1 MSDGTDN
8 LPIDI
13 TSNKLLDWLID
24 RRHVKH
30 KWQVD
35 STSIQKKINH
45 AIQDMPEVE
54 EIKTLLAGTYIN
66 YFHCLRILELLKVSE
81 SGSKNIFGYYSSQRM
96 KDWQEIVSL
105 YEKDSIYLAEVSDT
119 LIRNVAYEVPWI
131 RKQIARCQSTQTECE
146 KKDKYYADAAVAAK
160 EEYQQYCKQL
170 GIKGEKI
177 RAELLSL
184 VAELPAFYE
193 SLTTDVKSLS
203 DVVDFYGAF
212 VQFTIESV
220 KGGTTPLLSHL
231 MENGNTTTYQ
241 WRKKKT
247 PDSVEEVKLWFLE
260 EEEETANEDEI
271 DWGLTSDDV
280 EDIDFNITIEDVGAD
295 QETPIDFSIET
306 SDTSGNIDWN
316 IETNSGGAGD
326 DSIAR
331 GTDALTVLDN
341 PVTRNQ
347 FVNELLEL
355 ESFLQQRLMEM
366 QGEDDILSVNQFQSA
381 PSNVQMKTV
390 EDIKRMLASISNIL
404 SKMTDTRIH
413 HLFMLKSSPQYV
425 DRLTETVRLKK
436 DMEEKMLAS
445 QVAMQEK
452 RKASMEEAKQL
463 KPKEERIIK
472 HTRELQKQIEKEISK
487 KYKNRPVNLMGAIN
501 TL

>member
-30 KWQVD
+30 KWQID

-105 YEKDSIYLAEVSDT
+105 YEKDSIYLAE
-119 LIRNVAYEVPWI
+119 
-131 RKQIARCQSTQTECE
+131 ECE

-295 QETPIDFSIET
+295 QKAPIDFNIET